1 MVYYDEFSSFEGK
14 LLNTLYRIFS
24 TISFIPY
31 VSLLIVYFFGKTKEN
46 FTMVINLQLCIASMM
61 HSASYLFP
69 SLATSENGSP
79 LCIIQAL
86 LNSLSDVCS
95 IVIATFT
102 LIISYINFT
111 NPELIEK
118 RKCFY
123 LIIICI
129 VCWIIPLIIC
139 IFILFYGNV
148 ASNGDAFCW
157 VNNFKVTY
165 AYLGICLLFY
175 ICFFFTMYKII
186 NGIRDFLKQSS
197 ATDMYDK
204 YISTFVRFC
213 SVVCLT
219 FSVFSLNCGI
229 VIVGDLGIAL
239 PGQIEFAFYLIAQI
253 GELISCPAYVILYAF
268 NSTRFKELKN
278 ILCFRDR
285 KSIISEISD
294 YNIKEQ
300 QLINQNSNDISIN
313 ESDDMTI
320 DTL

>member
-1 MVYYDEFSSFEGK
+1 MVYYDQLSTFESK

-24 TISFIPY
+24 SVSFIPY
-31 VSLLIVYFFGKTKEN
+31 ISLLIVYFFGKTKEN
-46 FTMVINLQLCIASMM
+46 FTMVINLQLCISCMM

-86 LNSLSDVCS
+86 LNSLSDICS

-102 LIISYINFT
+102 VIISYINFT
-111 NPELIEK
+111 NPEIIEK

-139 IFILFYGNV
+139 IFILFYGEV

-165 AYLGICLLFY
+165 AYLGICFLFY

-186 NGIRDFLKQSS
+186 NGIRDFLNQSS
-197 ATDMYDK
+197 ATEMYDK
-204 YISTFVRFC
+204 YISTFIKFC

-219 FSVFSLNCGI
+219 FSVFSINLGI
-229 VIVGDLGIAL
+229 VIVGNLGIAL
-239 PGQIEFAFYLIAQI
+239 PGQIEFVFYLIAQI
-253 GELISCPAYVILYAF
+253 GELISSPAYVILYAF
-268 NSTRFKELKN
+268 NSTRFTELKK
-278 ILCFRDR
+278 ILCFRERFSD
-285 KSIISEISD
+285 ISD
-294 YNIKEQ
+294 YTIKNNQ
-300 QLINQNSNDISIN
+300 QLTNNNSNDISIN
-313 ESDDMTI
+313 ESDDMII
-320 DTL
+320 DSNL